1 MFHYQEKLKELNVE
15 LSDNEYTI
23 EYIDET
29 VVVNININDMLLSQY
44 SVRHAG
50 IQKRR
55 KTIAMSH
62 HIVVG
67 KANLKRDVYHFTKPG
82 GLLPTLRCGLT
93 VHSGKNT
100 WSSTP
105 HPFELNPVEG
115 FEEVFL
121 YLNSRSDDEPGTEAI
136 QVGVGKWQDGEG
148 INEIWGVKNRDISAI
163 PMGYHPVVG
172 EPGVHVSY
180 IWAYLA
186 KKKEWEKI

>member
-1 MFHYQEKLKELNVE
+1 MMFHYQEKLKELSVE
-15 LSDNEYTI
+15 LKGNMYVI
-23 EYIDET
+23 EYIDEKVT
-29 VVVNININDMLLSQY
+29 IKLNIEPLWSQY
-44 SVRHAG
+44 SVSHAG
-50 IQKRR
+50 IL
-55 KTIAMSH
+55 KTMKIAKSSH

-67 KANLKRDVYHFTKPG
+67 KGNLKRDVYHFTKPG

-93 VHSGKNT
+93 VHKGANT

-121 YLNSRSDDEPGTEAI
+121 YLLSKGEWSNSAI
-136 QVGVGKWQDGEG
+136 QTGQGWWENGEKVSDIWQVYD
-148 INEIWGVKNRDISAI
+148 RDISAI

-172 EPGVHVSY
+172 EPGVTVAY

-186 KKKEWEKI
+186 KKKEWEKLK

>member
-1 MFHYQEKLKELNVE
+1 MFHYEEKLKELSVE
-15 LSDNEYTI
+15 LKGNMYTI
-23 EYIDET
+23 EYIDE
-29 VVVNININDMLLSQY
+29 VVVIELNKDPRLSKFMRTN
-44 SVRHAG
+44 VRTSTVPKLA
-50 IQKRR
+50 KD
-55 KTIAMSH
+55 AH

-67 KANLKRDVYHFTKPG
+67 KANLKRDVYHFTKPD
-82 GLLPTLRCGLT
+82 GLLPTLRCWLT

-121 YLNSRSDDEPGTEAI
+121 YLLSKGEWSNSAI
-136 QVGVGKWQDGEG
+136 QTGHGWWENGDKVSDIWQVYD
-148 INEIWGVKNRDISAI
+148 RDISAI

-172 EPGVHVSY
+172 EPGVTVAY

-186 KKKEWEKI
+186 KKDEWEKL